1 MDSHA
6 AQNLNQQ
13 VIDSLDRPYNLS
25 IPIPKQTFNDDYP
38 VEPKT
43 FHERPR
49 KAGMD
54 FGMQIKEL
62 ASIIGVA
69 EDMVINWELRR
80 VKPLRKQIKE
90 KVDQF

>member
-1 MDSHA
+1 
-6 AQNLNQQ
+6 
-13 VIDSLDRPYNLS
+13 
-25 IPIPKQTFNDDYP
+25 
-38 VEPKT
+38 
-43 FHERPR
+43 
-49 KAGMD
+49 MD